1 MKLLCKNDIINLYKK
16 EIGYKFCDKK
26 VEQLYSIL
34 EYQVKMLEVFNDE
47 NFPILYN
54 IYLETYG
61 IDETADKVMDA
72 FNRFY
77 NMQSQYLLH
86 VFFSDLGEKIY
97 ENAIDIDDVKKA
109 RQEYEKLMMKIIVRL
124 KRANELIYY

>member
-1 MKLLCKNDIINLYKK
+1 
-16 EIGYKFCDKK
+16 
-26 VEQLYSIL
+26 
-34 EYQVKMLEVFNDE
+34 MLEVFNDE

-86 VFFSDLGEKIY
+86 VFSVIW
-97 ENAIDIDDVKKA
+97 VKK
-109 RQEYEKLMMKIIVRL
+109 YMKMQ
-124 KRANELIYY
+124 LI

>member
-1 MKLLCKNDIINLYKK
+1 M
-16 EIGYKFCDKK
+16 
-26 VEQLYSIL
+26 
-34 EYQVKMLEVFNDE
+34 M
-47 NFPILYN
+47 N